1 MCTPRLEVTC
11 TLVLVTGQQVYSND
25 DVSRPTYNLLQ
36 LLVPCA
42 RLLRPAAAGLVL

>member
-1 MCTPRLEVTC
+1 MRTPRLQVTC

-25 DVSRPTYNLLQ
+25 GVSRPTDKLLQ

-42 RLLRPAAAGLVL
+42 RLLRPAAVALVL